1 MVQKLVS
8 EVFFIFLY
16 SVPVFL
22 SDGSDDTEVNTESD
36 EEIDTNIE
44 IGIQTDKFLHI
55 CKYGCDLIKDN
66 NTATKFYT
74 GFPSWYHLMEQ
85 YPFNPSVGVEE

>member
-16 SVPVFL
+16 SVPIFL

-44 IGIQTDKFLHI
+44 IGIQ
-55 CKYGCDLIKDN
+55 LIN
-66 NTATKFYT
+66 FSI
-74 GFPSWYHLMEQ
+74 FVSM
-85 YPFNPSVGVEE
+85 VVI